1 MTGASDES
9 TVGLPIEIGE
19 RSPKDRAGRFVKTI
33 RAHMPELEERYKVKS
48 VGVFGSY
55 VRGDQDETSDLDVL
69 VDFDEPPSLFE
80 FVRLESYLSQILG
93 VEVDLVM
100 RSALK
105 PRVGQRIL
113 NELVSV

>member
-1 MTGASDES
+1 
-9 TVGLPIEIGE
+9 
-19 RSPKDRAGRFVKTI
+19 
-33 RAHMPELEERYKVKS
+33 MPEFEERYKVKS

-55 VRGDQDETSDLDVL
+55 VRGDQEETSDLDVL

-80 FVRLESYLSQILG
+80 FLRLESYLSQILG

-105 PRVGQRIL
+105 PRIGQRIL

>member
-1 MTGASDES
+1 
-9 TVGLPIEIGE
+9 
-19 RSPKDRAGRFVKTI
+19 
-33 RAHMPELEERYKVKS
+33 MPELEERYKVKS

-55 VRGDQDETSDLDVL
+55 VRGDQEETSDLDVL

-105 PRVGQRIL
+105 PRIGQRIL